1 MSTGNHLN
9 LSRIYIKTIKLQSAS
24 VVPEI
29 DSLGR
34 DRPLKER
41 AAFHPENKRGKQI
54 TESPGRLAHLNCSR
68 ASVISA
74 PRSLVRGIRIPPQPF
89 PPSGDT
95 GSPKV
100 CANPGWRPGKARP
113 RCPSSA
119 PCPHLPPSR
128 DLGWTPTLVRSHSLS
143 SHYSRDP
150 RSWHQ
155 LGACLPSLPSPRL
168 SFPRP
173 RSAPEAPASFLRLHR
188 HWPTRTLNPPPPP
201 PRGPPP
207 VALASRPA
215 PASLT
220 ERRRP
225 FQSSRLLASTPEC

>member
-1 MSTGNHLN
+1 MVGHQVNYYLKQWFQILILPKLPVCFCKMAAKVPALRLWFKRPGTGHEDLYLKKPIQVLVQRNKDPQAYSMSTGNHLN

-89 PPSGDT
+89 PSI
-95 GSPKV
+95 
-100 CANPGWRPGKARP
+100 R
-113 RCPSSA
+113 
-119 PCPHLPPSR
+119 
-128 DLGWTPTLVRSHSLS
+128 
-143 SHYSRDP
+143 
-150 RSWHQ
+150 
-155 LGACLPSLPSPRL
+155 
-168 SFPRP
+168 
-173 RSAPEAPASFLRLHR
+173 
-188 HWPTRTLNPPPPP
+188 
-201 PRGPPP
+201 
-207 VALASRPA
+207 
-215 PASLT
+215 
-220 ERRRP
+220 
-225 FQSSRLLASTPEC
+225 